1 MAANN
6 FPFQV
11 PQRRPPPLPPKIV
24 PETIFELPADPIGM
38 KDGSFEM
45 ATEEFDEHLQQAYVG
60 NENQN
65 VRDVPDDHFESI
77 DDALE
82 RPLPPLP

>member
-1 MAANN
+1 M
-6 FPFQV
+6 
-11 PQRRPPPLPPKIV
+11 
-24 PETIFELPADPIGM
+24 E
-38 KDGSFEM
+38 DGLFEM

-60 NENQN
+60 NENLN
-65 VRDVPDDHFESI
+65 VRDVRDDHVESI